1 MLSEEQQ
8 DPAQASLANLESY
21 SNSWALQEGKV
32 TPGYSERRPFSP
44 AVRKGRCVDGDSCNS
59 WMTPT
64 PGHLP
69 KQPSSSFLRQ
79 TNPPHPAGCRGAVK
93 KREQQC
99 FGSSAVDAAPLPCSR
114 CCWLWQCSAGKDRW
128 WKVHPKTLRS
138 SNTSAESQ
146 KAAPLKSIPIT
157 LKPHQ
162 HSPRV
167 MSRINQ
173 VSAD

>member
-32 TPGYSERRPFSP
+32 THGYSERRPFSP

-99 FGSSAVDAAPLPCSR
+99 FGSSAVDAAAL
-114 CCWLWQCSAGKDRW
+114 LQMLLALAVQCREGQ
-128 WKVHPKTLRS
+128 VVEGS
-138 SNTSAESQ
+138 SKNTEKQ
-146 KAAPLKSIPIT
+146 
-157 LKPHQ
+157 Q
-162 HSPRV
+162 HLC
-167 MSRINQ
+167 
-173 VSAD
+173 